1 MSGTME
7 FQLHGLL
14 LHKKNDI
21 YDWLWIL
28 QLFIK
33 NDDLDWKTTC
43 FIVDDATQER
53 EVIK

>member
-1 MSGTME
+1 MAMDTTI
-7 FQLHGLL
+7 
-14 LHKKNDI
+14 I
-21 YDWLWIL
+21 YK
-28 QLFIK
+28 K